1 MSLIEI
7 GETGS
12 WLAHFFEKTVGS
24 YAKKPAELYYLS
36 FGFLFGCSV
45 LLQTTP
51 SQFHR
56 TLTNYCPS
64 LPHAGSALWKAAV
77 CHCSLDLVSHVHVPQ
92 NSCTNQAFTSGV
104 ELYTVSEFSEAISS
118 ATISSSAVPGRVVLA
133 FAASAFSSSG
143 TTHFQRP

>member
-56 TLTNYCPS
+56 ILIN
-64 LPHAGSALWKAAV
+64 
-77 CHCSLDLVSHVHVPQ
+77 
-92 NSCTNQAFTSGV
+92 
-104 ELYTVSEFSEAISS
+104 
-118 ATISSSAVPGRVVLA
+118 
-133 FAASAFSSSG
+133 
-143 TTHFQRP
+143 

>member
-56 TLTNYCPS
+56 ILIITAHLC
-64 LPHAGSALWKAAV
+64 
-77 CHCSLDLVSHVHVPQ
+77 
-92 NSCTNQAFTSGV
+92 
-104 ELYTVSEFSEAISS
+104 
-118 ATISSSAVPGRVVLA
+118 PGRERSLQGCCLSLLA
-133 FAASAFSSSG
+133 
-143 TTHFQRP
+143 